1 MRPFIRRGARLLFI
15 IQVLIMT
22 ANFERLLQDVKSDR
36 KSGAWVVAQ
45 KTIDCLEALIREK
58 SAASVDD
65 LVGEIARVARE
76 VLASQPGMAQLANL
90 FNQLFVTIESESSGD
105 AIVLSRRVSGEAK
118 RFSEHSKN
126 AVAKV
131 SELGAELINPDAI
144 ILVHSNSSTVFEII
158 KRAHGAGKSFEVI
171 VTESRPVNEGRSC
184 ALELSRLG
192 IPSIYII
199 DAAVSKGVE
208 QADIVLLGSDSLS
221 EKYIVNKIGSTA
233 ISLLAREAVVPCYA
247 VGESSKFTPQKLKPK
262 KEQPRDPGEVWKSP
276 PENTRIE
283 SYYFDDVPLDFF
295 TGIVTEEGILT
306 PEEIGGRIRAQK
318 MSTKLIEMLK

>member
-1 MRPFIRRGARLLFI
+1 
-15 IQVLIMT
+15 MT
-22 ANFERLLQDVKSDR
+22 ANFERLLDDVKSDR
-36 KSGAWVVAQ
+36 LSGAWVVAQ
-45 KTIDCLEALIREK
+45 KTIDCLEALIKEK
-58 SAASVDD
+58 STASAAEFVS
-65 LVGEIARVARE
+65 EIERVARE
-76 VLASQPGMAQLANL
+76 ILASQPGMAQLANL
-90 FNQLFVTIESESSGD
+90 FNDLFVTIESETSGD
-105 AIVLSRRVSGEAK
+105 MIVLSRKVSGEAK

-131 SELGAELINPDAI
+131 SELGSELINPDAI

-158 KRAHGAGKSFEVI
+158 KKAYAKGKTFEVI
-171 VTESRPVNEGRSC
+171 LTESRPVSEGRTC
-184 ALELSRLG
+184 AIELSRLG

-221 EKYIVNKIGSTA
+221 EKYVVNKIGSKG

-262 KEQPRDPGEVWKSP
+262 KEQPRDPSEVWNNP

-318 MSTKLIEMLK
+318 MSAKLIEMLK